1 MKIISETINGELEAV
16 LIDDDGER
24 LQVLDKKYDADGNP
38 IEVIVPEWAL
48 AKIKRDYERGITDSV
63 GNKLDKD
70 GKDDEDDV
78 PEVNPQF
85 VVEMNRRAM
94 GTAEPKKPVLIEA
107 NDPKARYPRPPKPK
121 KPSMFLQPP
130 QKEKYTDPRRVKVPP
145 SIVKQFREIED
156 IDSFTDEVAHRVI
169 ERLSDKNKKSVLRK
183 GFLSTLLGIGAIA
196 SMLPNKEQDRLERLA
211 EKEMERAERMRDKN
225 NRRLNRRR

>member
-1 MKIISETINGELEAV
+1 MKIVSEKLHGELEAV
-16 LIDDDGER
+16 LIDDNGER

-63 GNKLDKD
+63 GNKLNKD
-70 GKDDEDDV
+70 EDDEDKT
-78 PEVNPQF
+78 PEANPQF

-107 NDPKARYPRPPKPK
+107 NDPKARHPRPPKPK

-156 IDSFTDEVAHRVI
+156 IDSFTDELANRVI
-169 ERLSDKNKKSVLRK
+169 ERLSYRNKKSVLRK

-196 SMLPNKEQDRLERLA
+196 SMLPHREQDRLERLA

-225 NRRLNRRR
+225 NRRNTRRI